1 MNPGLSV
8 SSRLFVR
15 PDRILLEIL
24 SLVFLET
31 VDEVG
36 GTHKWKN
43 RFFGKKIYFSSYG
56 QNGPKLAKNKSFSE
70 FLENFVITFWRK

>member
-15 PDRILLEIL
+15 PYRILLEIL

-36 GTHKWKN
+36 GTHK
-43 RFFGKKIYFSSYG
+43 
-56 QNGPKLAKNKSFSE
+56 
-70 FLENFVITFWRK
+70 